1 MIFKGEYAYN
11 VRNSIARYG
20 MKTIT
25 IDDELYAYIAAQTK
39 FIGEDASDIL
49 RRLLLPETEQSEAVE
64 TQPEPIV
71 ETTNEEPAAVEIETT
86 EQIPPPASSDAGQYS
101 PNRDKLVAC
110 STVVERFLL
119 VLSDLAAHHPQQ
131 FEDVLGIKGKGRD
144 YFATS
149 KEHLL
154 ATGSSTNPKAIPQ
167 TSYWVVTN
175 NNTSKKA
182 SILRQVAAALDYADA
197 DQTVIAQSLTLK

>member
-1 MIFKGEYAYN
+1 
-11 VRNSIARYG
+11 

-49 RRLLLPETEQSEAVE
+49 RRLLLPETEQAEVTPEEPESAATNDVE
-64 TQPEPIV
+64 VPAQPEV
-71 ETTNEEPAAVEIETT
+71 ESALVAPQAGQAE
-86 EQIPPPASSDAGQYS
+86 AGQYAPS
-101 PNRDKLVAC
+101 RDKLLAC
-110 STVVERFLL
+110 ATVVERFLL
-119 VLSDLAAHHPQQ
+119 VLSDLAEHHSQQ
-131 FEDVLGIKGKGRD
+131 FEQVLAIKGKGRD

-167 TSYWVVTN
+167 TDYWVVTN

-182 SILRQVAAALDYADA
+182 SILRQVAATLGYADNE
-197 DQTVIAQSLTLK
+197 QTAIAQSLTLK